1 MPVPRSSSTSRQPFA
16 YRPKSRPQMVG
27 HLLQESLDLAYT
39 LIHVGVASKK
49 SYGRCLMSSF
59 DYTASA
65 GLFAAKGRSG
75 LRYRRFPQAAEAIRY
90 AVERLPRKVFLGTS
104 LEVND
109 ERYNA
114 AQIRALYESE
124 RYPLTRSDPSL

>member
-1 MPVPRSSSTSRQPFA
+1 
-16 YRPKSRPQMVG
+16 
-27 HLLQESLDLAYT
+27 
-39 LIHVGVASKK
+39 
-49 SYGRCLMSSF
+49 MSNF

-75 LRYRRFPQAAEAIRY
+75 LRYRRFPHAAEAIRY
-90 AVERLPRKVFLGTS
+90 AIEKLPRKLFSASS

-114 AQIRALYESE
+114 AQIRALYECE
-124 RYPLTRSDPSL
+124 RYPLTRKDPSL

>member
-1 MPVPRSSSTSRQPFA
+1 
-16 YRPKSRPQMVG
+16 
-27 HLLQESLDLAYT
+27 
-39 LIHVGVASKK
+39 
-49 SYGRCLMSSF
+49 MSSF

-90 AVERLPRKVFLGTS
+90 AIEKLPPKVFYGTS

-109 ERYNA
+109 QRYNA
-114 AQIRALYESE
+114 AQIRALYESA
-124 RYPLTRSDPSL
+124 RYPLTRKNPSL

>member
-1 MPVPRSSSTSRQPFA
+1 
-16 YRPKSRPQMVG
+16 
-27 HLLQESLDLAYT
+27 
-39 LIHVGVASKK
+39 
-49 SYGRCLMSSF
+49 MSNF

-75 LRYRRFPQAAEAIRY
+75 LRYRRFPNAAEAIRY
-90 AVERLPRKVFLGTS
+90 AIEKLPPKVLSGTS

-114 AQIRALYESE
+114 TQIRTLYESAI
-124 RYPLTRSDPSL
+124 R

>member
-1 MPVPRSSSTSRQPFA
+1 MT
-16 YRPKSRPQMVG
+16 
-27 HLLQESLDLAYT
+27 
-39 LIHVGVASKK
+39 
-49 SYGRCLMSSF
+49 SF

-65 GLFAAKGRSG
+65 GLFAAKGRTK
-75 LRYRRFPQAAEAIRY
+75 LRYRRFSQAAEAIRY
-90 AVERLPRKVFLGTS
+90 AIEKLPRKLFLGSS

-124 RYPLTRSDPSL
+124 RFPLTRNAP